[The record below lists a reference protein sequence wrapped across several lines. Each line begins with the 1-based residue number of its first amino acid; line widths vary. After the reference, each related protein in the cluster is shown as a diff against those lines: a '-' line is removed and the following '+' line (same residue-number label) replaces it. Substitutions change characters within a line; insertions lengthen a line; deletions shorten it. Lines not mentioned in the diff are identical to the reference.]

1 MKRNSKRTVDTAE
14 YKKRRR
20 IRYEIIIQNTGDSKL
35 ANKARSWSDDRIL
48 RELGYYVPK
57 RIKHHKLVQKPKP
70 IVTPIIPIGKPK
82 RPKKLTKKQVQDQLK
97 RQHYL
102 EAKKR
107 RKAKVKTIRIK
118 MWADWFKKGNDPERD
133 PTFQRLLKT
142 VERVN
147 KIKGEDP
154 HSTVGFTIV
163 YNAFIHQEPVSDW
176 IEKTVFIGFDK
187 EEYVIRQII

>member
-1 MKRNSKRTVDTAE
+1 MKRNSKRTVDTSE

-57 RIKHHKLVQKPKP
+57 RIKHHKIQPPKP
-70 IVTPIIPIGKPK
+70 QPIIQVAPPARIKKP
-82 RPKKLTKKQVQDQLK
+82 RQLTKKELASKLK
-97 RQHYL
+97 REHYEL
-102 EAKKR
+102 AKKK
-107 RKAKVKTIRIK
+107 RKAKIKNLRIK
-118 MWADWFKKGNDPERD
+118 EWASWFKEGLDPAGD
-133 PTFQRLLKT
+133 PTFQRILKT

-163 YNAFIHQEPVSDW
+163 YNAFIHQEPVSVW
-176 IEKTVFIGFDK
+176 LEKITFIGFDH
-187 EEYVIRQII
+187 EEYIVRKIV

>member
-1 MKRNSKRTVDTAE
+1 MKRKITVDTLE

-35 ANKARSWSDDRIL
+35 ANKVRSWSDDRIL
-48 RELGYYVPK
+48 HELGYYVPK
-57 RIKHHKLVQKPKP
+57 RIKHHKIVQKPKP
-70 IVTPIIPIGKPK
+70 IVTPIIPVGKPK

-107 RKAKVKTIRIK
+107 RKAKVKIIRIK

-163 YNAFIHQEPVSDW
+163 YNAFIHQESVSDW